1 MQLAQSYTYYMV
13 TLPAMSLEP
22 TSVLGFL
29 RQYAPYADME
39 SDALQYLAE
48 HLETM
53 DMRRGEEL
61 IAAQETPS
69 ALYIVQ
75 AGSVSAESAND
86 RERAYAPGDCF
97 PLTALMAHRP
107 AARHSAASDGALL
120 ILART
125 DFEALLERSP
135 VFSRYCTE
143 KTNPR
148 VQSLRGIQAGS
159 ANRLSDARSL
169 NSPVRSL
176 VSRTPVT
183 CAPALPLRQALRT
196 MHEQQVGS
204 IVVLDDLQRPQGIL
218 TLHDVLSRVALQELS
233 LDTPVEAVMSPDVL
247 SVAPEDSAHQAA
259 MLMARH
265 ALGHLGVTDARGRLV
280 GVVSERDIFS
290 LQRVGVVSLARAIA
304 QAADVPTLA
313 ELAEQTH
320 RLVDQM
326 LAQGATVH
334 QLTQLTT
341 ELNDNVTQRVI
352 ALELERNP
360 PPVPITWL
368 AFGSEGRRE
377 QTLKT
382 DQDNGIVFE
391 LEDDADAAAVRESL
405 LPIAQRINQ
414 ALAQCGFPL
423 CPGNIMAGNPECCL
437 SLQEW
442 REKFGRWI
450 DQGTPEHLLKAS
462 IFFDFRPLYGD
473 PAPAERLRQWLAP
486 QVERNSR
493 FRRQMAATAL
503 NNRPPLGLLGDFR
516 VASGRD
522 KHPGTVDLKI
532 HGVTLFVDGARL
544 LALANRVTETNTVAR
559 LRGAC
564 EAGALSQDDTDSWIG
579 AYEYIQLLRMRAH
592 QRQAERNEPLSNHFD
607 PDSLNSLDRRVLKE
621 AFRAARAL
629 QSKLALEYQL

>member
-1 MQLAQSYTYYMV
+1 MV
-13 TLPAMSLEP
+13 TVHAM
-22 TSVLGFL
+22 TSVSDPVLAFL
-29 RQYAPYADME
+29 RQQAPFADME
-39 SDALQYLAE
+39 SDARQYLAQHVE
-48 HLETM
+48 SLDLHAGAEV
-53 DMRRGEEL
+53 
-61 IAAQETPS
+61 IADQESPA

-75 AGSVSAESAND
+75 TGEVRTDSPAEG
-86 RERAYAPGDCF
+86 ERRYGPGDCF
-97 PLTALMAHRP
+97 PLTALLANRH
-107 AARHSAASDGALL
+107 AAKHAATVGSRLL
-120 ILART
+120 VLSHA

-135 VFSRYCTE
+135 VFSAYCTHQAD
-143 KTNPR
+143 PR
-148 VQSLRGIQAGS
+148 AQSLRGIQAGS

-169 NSPVRSL
+169 NSPVHSL
-176 VSRTPVT
+176 VARAPVT
-183 CAPALPLRQALRT
+183 CGPDQPLRQALQT
-196 MHEQQVGS
+196 MHDQRVGS
-204 IVVLDDLQRPQGIL
+204 IVAVDDLQRPQGIV
-218 TLHDVLSRVALQELS
+218 TLHDVLSRVALRELS
-233 LDTPVEAVMSPDVL
+233 LDTPVASVMSTGVRCIAPD
-247 SVAPEDSAHQAA
+247 DSAHQAA

-265 ALGHLGVTDARGRLV
+265 ALGHLGVADSQGRLV

-304 QAADVPTLA
+304 EAADVATLA
-313 ELAEQTH
+313 ELARQTH

-352 ALELERNP
+352 ELVVQDSP
-360 PPVPITWL
+360 PPVPFTWL

-382 DQDNGIVFE
+382 DQDNGILFR
-391 LEDDADAAAVRESL
+391 LGADGDAASVREAL
-405 LPIAQRINQ
+405 LPIAKRINQ
-414 ALAQCGFPL
+414 ALAECGFPL
-423 CPGNIMAGNPECCL
+423 CPGNIMASNPECCL

-462 IFFDFRPLYGD
+462 IFFDFRTLRGD
-473 PAPAERLRQWLAP
+473 PAPAQELRRWLAE
-486 QVERNSR
+486 QLQRNSR

-516 VASGRD
+516 LASGRD

-532 HGVTLFVDGARL
+532 NGVTLFVDGARL
-544 LALANRVTETNTVAR
+544 LALAHGVTDTNTVAR

-564 EAGALSQDDTDSWIG
+564 DAGAVARDDAETWIG

-592 QRQAERNEPLSNHFD
+592 QRQAERNQPLSNHFD
-607 PDSLNSLDRRVLKE
+607 PDSINSLDRRVLKE

-629 QSKLALEYQL
+629 QSKLALTYQL